1 LESKDEKGNNL
12 LHRAVMAGREEMA
25 RYISKKYQD
34 LSVQFNNYGLAP
46 IHLALI
52 SDHPGL
58 VDALLWITKNKFKD
72 IRTRPD
78 NLSLLQYIAKNS
90 HPTILKFYLTN
101 FVGSSETILKRIN
114 EADEKGYTSN
124 QVSSGNRELIR
135 FLVQHKLVHVIV
147 TSAGGIEEDFIK
159 CMGKLHVGSFDLQGA
174 ELRKKG
180 LNRIGNLIMPNENYC
195 TFEEWL
201 NPILDEMHERQERDN
216 VRWSPSSMIKL
227 MGERINNPE
236 SIYYWAARNNIPVFC
251 PAITDGA
258 IGDMLFFHSYRKEG
272 LVIDLV
278 SDIRGLNGEA
288 LRAAASGLVILG
300 GGVVKHHICNA
311 NLMRNGADYAV
322 FINTGLEFDGSDS
335 GASPDEAVS
344 WGKIRMGAKPIK
356 VSCEATIAFPLLVA
370 STFARKVQEQ
380 REASNPSADH
390 LYI

>member
-1 LESKDEKGNNL
+1 MKKVMTELTPTEEAAQLQTIVLNPAASLAEAEIVSGGLTVEGFDFDRVENL
-12 LHRAVMAGREEMA
+12 RS
-25 RYISKKYQD
+25 IPTSD
-34 LSVQFNNYGLAP
+34 LLGSFKTMGFQATNLGLAIEEVEKMLNWKP
-46 IHLALI
+46 KT
-52 SDHPGL
+52 P
-58 VDALLWITKNKFKD
+58 VDPQEEVD
-72 IRTRPD
+72 EDVVPD
-78 NLSLLQYIAKNS
+78 YCKIFL
-90 HPTILKFYLTN
+90 
-101 FVGSSETILKRIN
+101 
-114 EADEKGYTSN
+114 GYTSN

-201 NPILDEMHERQERDN
+201 NPILDEMHERQEGKEGI
-216 VRWSPSSMIKL
+216 RWSPSSMIKL

-272 LVIDLV
+272 LVLDLV
-278 SDIRGLNGEA
+278 SDIRALNGEA

-322 FINTGLEFDGSDS
+322 FINTGLEYDGSDS

-356 VSCEATIAFPLLVA
+356 VTCEATIAFPLLVA

-380 REASNPSADH
+380 REASKPANH

>member
-1 LESKDEKGNNL
+1 MTELTPTEEAAQLQTIVLNPAASLAEAEILSGGLTVTGFDFDKVEDLRSIPTSDLLASFKTMGFQATNL
-12 LHRAVMAGREEMA
+12 
-25 RYISKKYQD
+25 
-34 LSVQFNNYGLAP
+34 GLAIEEVEKMLNWKP
-46 IHLALI
+46 KT
-52 SDHPGL
+52 P
-58 VDALLWITKNKFKD
+58 VDPQEEVDED
-72 IRTRPD
+72 IVPEFCKIF
-78 NLSLLQYIAKNS
+78 L
-90 HPTILKFYLTN
+90 
-101 FVGSSETILKRIN
+101 
-114 EADEKGYTSN
+114 GYTSN
-124 QVSSGNRELIR
+124 QVSAGNRELIR

-272 LVIDLV
+272 LVLDLV
-278 SDIRGLNGEA
+278 SDIRALNGEA

-322 FINTGLEFDGSDS
+322 FINTGLEYDGSDS

-370 STFARKVQEQ
+370 STFDRKVQEQ
-380 REASNPSADH
+380 RDASKPAEH

>member
-1 LESKDEKGNNL
+1 MTATEIEAAQLQTIVLNPAASLEEAEKVSGGVTVRGFDFNAATDLANVTASELLGSFKTMGFQATNL
-12 LHRAVMAGREEMA
+12 AAAIEEVNKMLNW
-25 RYISKKYQD
+25 K
-34 LSVQFNNYGLAP
+34 AP
-46 IHLALI
+46 KTEVEA
-52 SDHPGL
+52 
-58 VDALLWITKNKFKD
+58 A
-72 IRTRPD
+72 
-78 NLSLLQYIAKNS
+78 A
-90 HPTILKFYLTN
+90 
-101 FVGSSETILKRIN
+101 
-114 EADEKGYTSN
+114 ADEFGPAVVPDKCKIFLGYTSN
-124 QVSSGNRELIR
+124 QISSGNRELIR
-135 FLVQHKLVHVIV
+135 FLVQHRLVDVIV

-159 CMGKLHVGSFDLQGA
+159 CLGEIHLGSFELDGA

-180 LNRIGNLIMPNENYC
+180 LNRIGNLLMPNENYC
-195 TFEEWL
+195 RFEEWL
-201 NPILDEMHERQERDN
+201 NPILDEMHARQERDGE
-216 VRWSPSSMIKL
+216 RWSPSRMIKL

-236 SIYYWAARNNIPVFC
+236 SIYYWAAKHDIPVFC

-272 LVIDLV
+272 LIVDLV
-278 SDIRGLNGEA
+278 ADIRGLNGEA

-344 WGKIRMGAKPIK
+344 WGKIRMGARPVK

-370 STFARKVQEQ
+370 ETFAKKAAELKDAP
-380 REASNPSADH
+380 EKLPASH

>member
-1 LESKDEKGNNL
+1 MTELTPTEEAAQLQTIVLNPAASLAEAESLSGGLTVGGFDFDKVDDLRSIPASDLLASFKTMGFQATNL
-12 LHRAVMAGREEMA
+12 
-25 RYISKKYQD
+25 
-34 LSVQFNNYGLAP
+34 GLAIEEVEKMLNWKP
-46 IHLALI
+46 KT
-52 SDHPGL
+52 P
-58 VDALLWITKNKFKD
+58 VDPQEEVDKD
-72 IRTRPD
+72 IVPEFCKIF
-78 NLSLLQYIAKNS
+78 L
-90 HPTILKFYLTN
+90 
-101 FVGSSETILKRIN
+101 
-114 EADEKGYTSN
+114 GYTSN

-272 LVIDLV
+272 LVLDLV
-278 SDIRGLNGEA
+278 SDIRALNGEA

-322 FINTGLEFDGSDS
+322 FINTGLEYDGSDS

-370 STFARKVQEQ
+370 STFARKVQDQ
-380 REASNPSADH
+380 REATKPAEH

>member
-1 LESKDEKGNNL
+1 MTELTPT
-12 LHRAVMAGREEMA
+12 EEA
-25 RYISKKYQD
+25 AQLQTIVLNPAASLAEAEILSGGLTVEGFDFDKVQD
-34 LSVQFNNYGLAP
+34 LRSIPTTDLLASFKTMGFQATNLGLAIEEVEKMLNWVP
-46 IHLALI
+46 KTPV
-52 SDHPGL
+52 DPQEE
-58 VDALLWITKNKFKD
+58 VDAD
-72 IRTRPD
+72 IVPEFCKIF
-78 NLSLLQYIAKNS
+78 L
-90 HPTILKFYLTN
+90 
-101 FVGSSETILKRIN
+101 
-114 EADEKGYTSN
+114 GYTSN

-216 VRWSPSSMIKL
+216 IRWSPASMIKL

-272 LVIDLV
+272 LVLDLV
-278 SDIRGLNGEA
+278 SDIRALNGEA

-322 FINTGLEFDGSDS
+322 FINTGLEYDGSDS

-356 VSCEATIAFPLLVA
+356 VTCEATIAFPLLVA

-380 REASNPSADH
+380 REASSPADH